1 MAIGLNRGRMF
12 IYADDVQPTEGR
24 CGYLHSAQGQQRLV
38 SVSQATKV
46 WARAVDEAEVPV
58 IVITGTLGASLPQT
72 PTLVFARYA
81 ELPDPTTQV
90 VGTIAKVTH
99 DPIDSLN
106 GLHVALGAD
115 PGQMAEFW
123 AAAS

>member
-12 IYADDVQPTEGR
+12 IFADDTQLTEDR
-24 CGYLHSAQGQQRLV
+24 AGYLHSAQGQQRLV
-38 SVSQATKV
+38 SVSLATKV

-58 IVITGTLGASLPQT
+58 ILVSRTLGASTPQT

-81 ELPDPTTQV
+81 DVPDPTTQV

-99 DPIDSLN
+99 DPIDSQN
-106 GLHVALGAD
+106 GIHVSLGAH